1 MAYAGEKTVN
11 GGGYYQAQAGLYYSI
26 SNSATSATIT
36 FYAVAKITSATTIG
50 MPRGKANSASLGG
63 VSVTPSGNVQIGSSY
78 TSLTSTGTKTVT
90 KTHSAQNVSWSY
102 DLNVG
107 TTNKNQRI
115 TNSGNI
121 SIGAK
126 TSYTVSYN
134 ANNGSGAP
142 SNQTKWHGETLTL
155 SSTKPTRTGY
165 TFKGWNTNSSGT
177 GTNYSSGGSY
187 TGNAA
192 LTLYANWQINTYS
205 VTYNA
210 NGGSGAPGSQT
221 KTYGTNL
228 TLSSIKPTMVGYTFK
243 GWATSLANAQA
254 GTVNYESGGTYTG
267 NAALTLYAVWELT
280 YAKPK
285 IENVIIERCTSTGT
299 PDDEGSYAKVS
310 FGWSVYRSDNPR
322 YYGGSTSSLPYQ
334 SNAVDSCTVVVGS
347 LSETLT
353 LTGGSGTETVIIG
366 NGGYNVDTVY
376 TTTIT
381 ITDTQTIVS
390 DHTTTYIGSLAT
402 TFFPMDYNPD
412 ASAVGF
418 FRPAPDNGDGM
429 YLAKNLNIQ
438 EDIYFELDTN
448 AASGTDHDLIA
459 AITALGWTDLLT

>member
-1 MAYAGEKTVN
+1 MSTTLYTAAAKGNLASYYRGAFTINTSTSNTGVTISFANVN
-11 GGGYYQAQAGLYYSI
+11 GSVVQPTVQQSRNGTSDWSTASGVSGHTSTSYCSIGGT
-26 SNSATSATIT
+26 TSTSRTIT
-36 FYAVAKITSATTIG
+36 RTKSTQSITVKVNSVDFTDF
-50 MPRGKANSASLGG
+50 RGRVRGSGG
-63 VSVTPSGNVQIGSSY
+63 
-78 TSLTSTGTKTVT
+78 TVT
-90 KTHSAQNVSWSY
+90 VTVP
-102 DLNVG
+102 
-107 TTNKNQRI
+107 
-115 TNSGNI
+115 
-121 SIGAK
+121 AK
-126 TSYTVSYN
+126 PSYTVSYN
-134 ANNGSGAP
+134 ANGGSGAP
-142 SNQTKWHGETLTL
+142 SNQTKWYGETLTL

-192 LTLYANWQINTYS
+192 LTLYAKWQINTYS

-228 TLSSIKPTMVGYTFK
+228 TLSSTKPTMVGYTFK

-353 LTGGSGTETVIIG
+353 LTGASGTETVIIG
-366 NGGYNVDTVY
+366 NGGYNVDTAY

-402 TFFPMDYNPD
+402 TFFPMDYNPN

-459 AITALGWTDLLT
+459 AITALGWTDLLM